1 MKKYNLTKE
10 DRELIK
16 KAKVVSKRKKVSGGV
31 IGEVGCALSTK
42 KRIYT
47 GVSINLCC
55 GIGFCAE
62 HSAVADMVS
71 HSNETEI
78 KTIVALWVD
87 GKKWG
92 ILYPCGRCRELMQQI
107 NMKNRENTWV
117 IISPKEKVKLKE
129 LLPEE

>member
-1 MKKYNLTKE
+1 M
-10 DRELIK
+10 
-16 KAKVVSKRKKVSGGV
+16 VV
-31 IGEVGCALSTK
+31 LYLQ

-47 GVSINLCC
+47 GISINLCC

-62 HSAVADMVS
+62 HSAVADMLS
-71 HSNETEI
+71 HSDETEI

-87 GKKWG
+87 RKKWG

-107 NMKNRENTWV
+107 NMKNRENSWV